1 MTVGQTSLHFAD
13 LIPADLSLPIVLA
26 IVATAFAS
34 GLGRGFSGFGS
45 ALIFMPLAS
54 AMIGAKAA
62 SPLMLIIEMIAAIG
76 LVPSAARIANR
87 REVAIMMVGSL
98 IGIPLG
104 ALFLLHADPLTVR
117 WLIVG
122 LIVPLLA
129 LMMAGWRYPY
139 PPTAPLT
146 AVVGAVAGFFGGV
159 AQVSGPPVVMYWMR
173 DAATPAMIRASV
185 ILYFAVSDLIILA
198 SYLFGGLFTLQIVG
212 LAVITGP
219 VFGVGLWIGAHMFGF
234 ASETSFRRICYAMIA
249 ASALISLPLFDGW
262 LR

>member
-1 MTVGQTSLHFAD
+1 M
-13 LIPADLSLPIVLA
+13 
-26 IVATAFAS
+26 
-34 GLGRGFSGFGS
+34 
-45 ALIFMPLAS
+45 
-54 AMIGAKAA
+54 
-62 SPLMLIIEMIAAIG
+62 
-76 LVPSAARIANR
+76 
-87 REVAIMMVGSL
+87 
-98 IGIPLG
+98 
-104 ALFLLHADPLTVR
+104 
-117 WLIVG
+117 
-122 LIVPLLA
+122 
-129 LMMAGWRYPY
+129 
-139 PPTAPLT
+139 
-146 AVVGAVAGFFGGV
+146 
-159 AQVSGPPVVMYWMR
+159 SGPPVVMYWMR